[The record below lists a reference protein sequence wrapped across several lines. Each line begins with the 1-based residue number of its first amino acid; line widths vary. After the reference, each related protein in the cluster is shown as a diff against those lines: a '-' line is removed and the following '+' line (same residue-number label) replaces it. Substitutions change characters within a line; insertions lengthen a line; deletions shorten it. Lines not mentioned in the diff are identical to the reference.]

1 VVALTKDSEAL
12 ALAGEREQE
21 HANSLM
27 WSRAELA
34 RNRAYTNSNLR
45 PPERAIL
52 ERHREAFTERVLE
65 IGCGPGRLTGHL
77 ARLAGSIHAIDVS
90 PAMVDACRRR
100 HPEVIVELKDVRDV
114 SSFGSDSFDAVFAP
128 FNVLDVLGDGDRR
141 RTLDAICSLLPP
153 YGFFVMSSHN
163 LAAPPSPKLF
173 GPARA
178 RDAVRMLPHV
188 PSMLRNRR
196 RLRQFERRGDDYA
209 ILNDISHDYGALHYY
224 TTRDAQERQLAEHGF
239 GLIECL
245 DREGQPVP
253 AGHDAAHASEL
264 HYVARKTR

>member
-1 VVALTKDSEAL
+1 MDTLTKNADVRSSADEQ
-12 ALAGEREQE
+12 EQE
-21 HANSLM
+21 HANSLL
-27 WSRAELA
+27 WARADLA
-34 RNRAYTNSNLR
+34 RNRVYTTSNLR

-52 ERHREAFTERVLE
+52 DRHREAFAERTLE

-77 ARLAGSIHAIDVS
+77 ARVASSMHAVDVS
-90 PAMVDACRRR
+90 PAMVDACRAR
-100 HPEVIVELKDVRDV
+100 HPEVVVELKDMRDV
-114 SSFGSDSFDAVFAP
+114 SDFGADSFDAVFAP
-128 FNVLDVLGDGDRR
+128 FNVIDVLGDAAR
-141 RTLDAICSLLPP
+141 RTALDAICSLLPP

-163 LAAPPSPKLF
+163 LAAPPSPKIF

-178 RDAVRMLPHV
+178 RDAVRMLHRL

-196 RLRQFERRGDDYA
+196 RLRRLERRSDDYA

-224 TTRDAQERQLAEHGF
+224 VTRDAQERQLAEHGF

-245 DREGQPVP
+245 DREGEPVP
-253 AGHDAAHASEL
+253 AGADAAHSSEL